1 MPAPHLQILAPGSFA
16 ILRQRQLEKR
26 VPDSQLK
33 FPHIT
38 EDRGFLCGLK
48 VEREIELIGS

>member
-16 ILRQRQLEKR
+16 ILRQRQLEKG

-38 EDRGFLCGLK
+38 EDRGFLGGLK
-48 VEREIELIGS
+48 VEREIELVGD